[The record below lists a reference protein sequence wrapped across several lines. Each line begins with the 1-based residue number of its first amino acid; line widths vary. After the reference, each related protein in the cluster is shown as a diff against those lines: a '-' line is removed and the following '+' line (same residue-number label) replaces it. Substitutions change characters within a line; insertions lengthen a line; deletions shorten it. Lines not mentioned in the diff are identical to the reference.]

1 VGKLWGILLSI
12 SPVHSSIGGGFDL
25 TFGIFAARGLF
36 CLLFELSP
44 ASWGRL
50 IHVRST
56 LSNIRRFL
64 ATPHR
69 QRRELVHRPFGC
81 GAATVTER
89 WEPL

>member
-56 LSNIRRFL
+56 PSNIRRFW
-64 ATPHR
+64 
-69 QRRELVHRPFGC
+69 QRPIGSAANSFTVPSAAEPRP
-81 GAATVTER
+81 
-89 WEPL
+89 